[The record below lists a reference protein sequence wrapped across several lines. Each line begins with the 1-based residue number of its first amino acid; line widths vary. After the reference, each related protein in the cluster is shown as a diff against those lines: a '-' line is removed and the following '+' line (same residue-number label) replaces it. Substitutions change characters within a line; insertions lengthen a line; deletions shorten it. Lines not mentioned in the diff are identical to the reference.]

1 MHASSPPPGPL
12 SASLFVEALR
22 AHASTLVAGALILH
36 ALLWTFVAV
45 ISEPTPDPKI
55 ALGLALGR
63 EWPLGYTGIPVLA
76 PWLLQAVHAVL
87 PSALVMKALGPMAV
101 AIAGW
106 FVFLLARRMIG
117 ERHGAL
123 VTLVMVGV
131 TPVSFP
137 VGALDS
143 SLIQMPLVAGM
154 VLAWWC
160 ATREGS
166 CGGWLIFGFTAA
178 LCFYAGGQ
186 GLAVLAV
193 LLVITVSGS
202 GKAAIRKHQTQMP
215 MLAAFI
221 IFALIAAPRLWWL
234 AAHGFSGLYENP
246 QAGFETALVMQ
257 SYEAAISAFAGHL
270 GFMLLIAVATP
281 LFVASEATVTFTR
294 APLLGFPLVAGL
306 ALATVPFVLVAL
318 ITFALGIRITIDAFA
333 CLLLYSGLLAFL
345 FAGESVHICR
355 QRLALVIALILLVL
369 PPVLI
374 AGLNFAAPTLGR
386 GLLTNWPAASAAQAM
401 TDAFRSRAE
410 KPLRVLIGPPLEAA
424 SIALASRDRPHI
436 FPNADR
442 AAAPWIK
449 DGTLAKE
456 GAVVF
461 WPVTGSETAPPA
473 ALTAMLPPFTP
484 EAPLSLVWEMPGSIA
499 PLRLG
504 WAIIPPQAAV
514 PAR

>member
-12 SASLFVEALR
+12 TASLFVEALR
-22 AHASTLVAGALILH
+22 AHAGKLVAGGLILH
-36 ALLWTFVAV
+36 ALLWTFALA

-63 EWPLGYTGIPVLA
+63 EWPLGYPGMPVLA
-76 PWLLQAVHAVL
+76 PWLLQAVYSVV
-87 PSALVMKALGPMAV
+87 PSVFVMKALGPIAV
-101 AIAGW
+101 ALSGW

-123 VTLVMVGV
+123 ATLVMVGV
-131 TPVSFP
+131 TPVAFP

-143 SLIQMPLVAGM
+143 AVVQMPLVAGM

-166 CGGWLIFGFTAA
+166 RIGWLMFGLTAA

-202 GKAAIRKHQTQMP
+202 GKAAVRRYQAQGP
-215 MLAAFI
+215 MIAALI
-221 IFALIAAPRLWWL
+221 IFVLAAAPRLYWL
-234 AAHGFSGLYENP
+234 ATHGFTGLYENP
-246 QAGFETALVMQ
+246 HAGFETALVMK
-257 SYEAAISAFAGHL
+257 SYEAALGALAGHL
-270 GFMLLIAVATP
+270 GFILLIAVATP
-281 LFVASEATVTFTR
+281 LLKASSVTVSFTR
-294 APLLGFPLVAGL
+294 PSLLGFSLVAGIVL
-306 ALATVPFVLVAL
+306 AAVPFALVAL
-318 ITFALGIRITIDAFA
+318 VTFALGIDTTLDAFA
-333 CLLLYSGLLAFL
+333 SLLLYSGLLAL
-345 FAGESVHICR
+345 LLAGETVHICR
-355 QRLALVIALILLVL
+355 QKLALVIATILLVL

-374 AGLNFAAPTLGR
+374 AGLNFAAPSLGR

-401 TDAFRSRAE
+401 TDAFKSRAE
-410 KPLRVLIGPPLEAA
+410 KPLHVLIGPPLEA
-424 SIALASRDRPHI
+424 SEIALMSADRPHI

-442 AAAPWIK
+442 AVAPWIK

-461 WPVTGSETAPPA
+461 WRLSGSDTAPPA
-473 ALTAMLPPFTP
+473 SLAAALPPFTP
-484 EAPLSLVWEMPGSIA
+484 EAPLSLQWQMPGSIA
-499 PLRLG
+499 PVRIG
-504 WAIIPPQAAV
+504 WAIILPQK
-514 PAR
+514 

>member
-12 SASLFVEALR
+12 TASLFVEALR
-22 AHASTLVAGALILH
+22 AHAGKLVAGALICH
-36 ALLWTFVAV
+36 ALLWTLALA

-63 EWPLGYTGIPVLA
+63 EWPLGYPGLPVLA
-76 PWLLQAVHAVL
+76 PWLLQAVHAVF
-87 PSALVMKALGPMAV
+87 PSALVMKVLGPITV
-101 AIAGW
+101 ALAGW

-123 VTLVMVGV
+123 ATLVMVGV

-143 SLIQMPLVAGM
+143 ALIQMPLVAGM

-166 CGGWLIFGFTAA
+166 RAGWLMFGFTAA

-193 LLVITVSGS
+193 LLVITISGS
-202 GKAAIRKHQTQMP
+202 GKAAIRKHQAQMP
-215 MLAAFI
+215 MLAALA

-234 AAHGFSGLYENP
+234 WAHGFTGLYENP
-246 QAGFETALVMQ
+246 HAGFETAFVMQ
-257 SYEAAISAFAGHL
+257 SYEAAIAAFAGHL

-281 LFVASEATVTFTR
+281 LFVASDATVSFTR
-294 APLLGFPLVAGL
+294 APLLGFPLVAGI
-306 ALATVPFVLVAL
+306 ALATVPFALVAL
-318 ITFALGIRITIDAFA
+318 ITFALGIRTTIDAFA

-345 FAGESVHICR
+345 FAGETVHLCR
-355 QRLALVIALILLVL
+355 QKLALVIAIIFLVL

-374 AGLNFAAPTLGR
+374 AGLNFAAPMFGR

-410 KPLRVLIGPPLEAA
+410 KPLRLLIGPALEA
-424 SIALASRDRPHI
+424 SEIALASADRPRI

-442 AAAPWIK
+442 AAAPWIR
-449 DGTLAKE
+449 DDTLEKE

-461 WPVTGSETAPPA
+461 WPVAGSDTAPPA
-473 ALTAMLPPFTP
+473 SLTAVLPPFTP
-484 EAPLSLVWEMPGSIA
+484 EAPLSLQWRMPGSIA
-499 PLRLG
+499 PVRIG
-504 WAIIPPQAAV
+504 WAIIPPQK
-514 PAR
+514 